1 MTTFTTD
8 KPLSAHEFR
17 GAMDGRPGMLVIGP
31 APIGVRTITDGD
43 VFLFSDARAEI
54 VNDAVKVSVIGQPA
68 EPATREITEEEWLP
82 LARDWAEEKWRESNV
97 ASAADGLSRAAFVFF
112 AIACDERGL

>member
-54 VNDAVKVSVIGQPA
+54 VNDAVKVSVIGQPV
-68 EPATREITEEEWLP
+68 PREITEAEWMP
-82 LARDWAEEKWRESNV
+82 LALEWAREKACACDGQSYEDATWY
-97 ASAADGLSRAAFVFF
+97 SAWTAFD
-112 AIACDERGL
+112 IACNERGLS